1 MRATPRTLQ
10 RCRNS
15 SCRSYRRDGDSRHE
29 AGAWRAA
36 LAIFTLAAVAA
47 LLSSGWNNRQLLQ
60 RVGVDIARYER
71 IAMDDYRPKASA
83 VRVLRED
90 AALLDSRARN
100 GVPLRLSLGLYRGE
114 QIRLPLLEAIRG
126 YVPPPPPPRPVQ
138 RVAPNV
144 IRLDSMSLFDTG
156 KWVLKPGST
165 KRLVNSLMD
174 IKARPGWLIVV
185 AGHTDSVGEEKS
197 QPAIVAETCGIG
209 PRLDARYR
217 RRAGQLL
224 CRSGAMAKA
233 DQLQQT
239 IRRRAVR

>member
-1 MRATPRTLQ
+1 
-10 RCRNS
+10 
-15 SCRSYRRDGDSRHE
+15 
-29 AGAWRAA
+29 
-36 LAIFTLAAVAA
+36 
-47 LLSSGWNNRQLLQ
+47 
-60 RVGVDIARYER
+60 
-71 IAMDDYRPKASA
+71 MDDYRPKASA

-90 AALLDSRARN
+90 AALLDSWARN
-100 GVPLRLSLGLYRGE
+100 GVPLRLSLGLYHGE

-165 KRLVNSLMD
+165 KRLVSSLMD

-185 AGHTDSVGEEKS
+185 AGHTDSVGEEKAN
-197 QPAIVAETCGIG
+197 QLLVAETCGIG

-224 CRSGAMAKA
+224 CRSGLWRKPTNCNKRYAGRPCAEPSCRNQSGA
-233 DQLQQT
+233 AG
-239 IRRRAVR
+239 RRLPVTGPTLCVIPG

>member
-1 MRATPRTLQ
+1 MVIRHSGLSRVAGWQPDESDTEDCFSVAGIHPAAVTGGT
-10 RCRNS
+10 
-15 SCRSYRRDGDSRHE
+15 GDSRHE
-29 AGAWRAA
+29 AGPGARRF
-36 LAIFTLAAVAA
+36 AIFTLAAVAA

-71 IAMDDYRPKASA
+71 ITMDDYRPKASA

-90 AALLDSRARN
+90 AALLDSWARN

-126 YVPPPPPPRPVQ
+126 ACRLHRRPGPVQ

-185 AGHTDSVGEEKS
+185 AGHTEQRG
-197 QPAIVAETCGIG
+197 
-209 PRLDARYR
+209 
-217 RRAGQLL
+217 
-224 CRSGAMAKA
+224 
-233 DQLQQT
+233 
-239 IRRRAVR
+239 